1 MAFTLTQLNALEA
14 ALASGQTSVSYDGKR
29 VDYRSVGDLVQARNI
44 VRAELIASGQLGAAP
59 LSNRGPGALTIFS
72 RD

>member
-29 VDYRSVGDLVQARNI
+29 VDYRSVGELVQARNI
-44 VRAELIASGQLGAAP
+44 VRAELIASGQLGASP
-59 LSNRGPGALTIFS
+59 LSNRGPGALTTFS